1 MRHVLIIE
9 DNAMIAMSIES
20 ALRDT
25 GATSFDFATTEDEA
39 VASAFARRPD
49 VILSDVTLASGTGP
63 SAVQT
68 IFDGIGRVPVLFV
81 TGTPD
86 DCAGCGPLGLILAKP
101 FDAERLCQA
110 VRTAVSG
117 RDRRAEVG
125 DRRAARSIILRRT
138 G

>member
-86 DCAGCGPLGLILAKP
+86 DCAA
-101 FDAERLCQA
+101 
-110 VRTAVSG
+110 
-117 RDRRAEVG
+117 
-125 DRRAARSIILRRT
+125 AARWDRSSPNRSMRR
-138 G
+138 GCVRPFAPHCRDESG